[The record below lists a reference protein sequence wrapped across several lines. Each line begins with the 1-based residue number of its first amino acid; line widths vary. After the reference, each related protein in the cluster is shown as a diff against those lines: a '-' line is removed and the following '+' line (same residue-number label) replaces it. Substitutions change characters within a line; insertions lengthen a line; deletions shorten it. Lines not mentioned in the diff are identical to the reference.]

1 MRKIYK
7 YKCMM
12 PVEVADILNLLTLQ
26 KTNNKCFLSA
36 VWWHFPLC
44 SFNVLCWATKHLVH
58 QYIDGN

>member
-1 MRKIYK
+1 
-7 YKCMM
+7 M